1 MDVWIEVGKYLF
13 GVLNGITETLI
24 LFILLCYDTSLGGKW
39 RKHQG
44 VAKTS
49 GGALSGWRE
58 KMPLVVMPFI
68 TWMAGVA
75 VFYLPNEIAGR
86 TYAYDPFIFD
96 VIAFVM
102 FMFVAKWTL
111 KSILANMQLAGMD
124 MPDWA
129 IRWVEDE
136 FKVKLSGS
144 KIEPESAKKKEE
156 DLENE

>member
-1 MDVWIEVGKYLF
+1 VDAWIEVLKYLF

-58 KMPLVVMPFI
+58 KMPLVFMPFL

-75 VFYLPNEIAGR
+75 VFYLPSDIAGR
-86 TYAYDPFIFD
+86 TYTYDPFIFD
-96 VIAFVM
+96 LIAFVM
-102 FMFVAKWTL
+102 FWFIAKWTI
-111 KSILANMQLAGMD
+111 KSILANMQLAGME

-129 IRWVEDE
+129 IQWVEDE

-144 KIEPESAKKKEE
+144 SLEPVSASKEQQE
-156 DLENE
+156 EQ